1 MTHFAAHS
9 FWEHFRA
16 LSPELRRL
24 AVKNYR
30 LLRRDPRHGSLQFKR
45 VGRYWSARVSS
56 AHRALA
62 VPVEGGFL
70 WFWVGDHATYE
81 RIIKA

>member
-1 MTHFAAHS
+1 MNHFAANS
-9 FWEHFRA
+9 FWGHYRV
-16 LSPELRRL
+16 LSPQLRRL

-30 LLRRDPRHGSLQFKR
+30 LLRADPRHGSLQFKR
-45 VGRYWSARVSS
+45 VGRYWSARVGLG
-56 AHRALA
+56 HRALA

-70 WFWVGDHATYE
+70 WFWVGAHEIYE